1 MTSSSS
7 KKLQGSCLCGK
18 IKFELTGEPDFSNL
32 CYCTS
37 CRKSTGSLAGMTNSV
52 FKKENF
58 QLLTGADHLR
68 TYHDG
73 TCQSGAALERGF
85 CGDCGSNVMI
95 EHKSKLPD
103 KLIIPMGTTDI
114 EATAGDWVPSM
125 EFFCKRKPGWM
136 TTPQETK
143 KFDEQF

>member
-1 MTSSSS
+1 MTSSNP
-7 KKLQGSCLCGK
+7 KKLHGSCLCGN
-18 IKFELTGEPDFSNL
+18 ITYELTGEPDFSNL

-37 CRKSTGSLAGMTNSV
+37 CRKATGALSMANSL

-73 TCQSGAALERGF
+73 SCDSGGALERGF
-85 CGDCGSNVMI
+85 CGTCGSNMMI

-103 KLIIPMGTTDI
+103 KLIIPMGTSDVRPS
-114 EATAGDWVPSM
+114 DWVPNA
-125 EFFCKRKPGWM
+125 EFFCKWKPTWV
-136 TTPQETK
+136 TTPEDSK
-143 KFDEQF
+143 KYDEQF